1 MLKRN
6 KRTQTVDDPCHYDPE
21 IYLSLCGDQL
31 ELFNDYIVTYEK
43 ISDDH
48 LGILDDPNL
57 MVKCGNDIYN
67 WCQAPNELLLAIA
80 FREYRSVVED
90 DSVEF
95 ERDRSSTYLSNMDDV
110 IEEETDGPKYIKVLT
125 LTSEDIAS
133 LELEPGSNTL
143 TFTVTTSLQGTTRC
157 VCHVYLWDYTD
168 KIIISDID
176 GTITRSD
183 VFGHILPWVGKDW
196 TQNNIA
202 QLFSALTGNGY
213 KFLYLSS
220 RAIGQASMTK
230 RFLKSIK
237 QNGVGIPEGPM
248 LLSPDSLFRCLRE
261 ELVLRRPHIF
271 KIACLNDIRNLFGED
286 SMPFYAG
293 FGNRISDSMSYQA
306 MGIPPH
312 RVYIINHRG
321 EIYPEH
327 SLVQHCTYA
336 EIYDHHEVYFPH
348 LHTPFRLVE
357 EEFLAQ
363 NYWKINIPELD
374 ESDLDL

>member
-1 MLKRN
+1 MCKRN
-6 KRTQTVDDPCHYDPE
+6 KRTQTADHPNHSDPE
-21 IYLSLCGDQL
+21 IYLSLCGDDL
-31 ELFNDYIVTYEK
+31 ELFNDYIVTYDQ
-43 ISDDH
+43 INDDH

-57 MVKCGNDIYN
+57 MVKCGNDYYN
-67 WCQAPNELLLAIA
+67 WCQTPNDVLLAFA
-80 FREYRSVVED
+80 FREFRSVVED
-90 DSVEF
+90 DSVDYDGGPTF
-95 ERDRSSTYLSNMDDV
+95 LIDDV
-110 IEEETDGPKYIKVLT
+110 IEEEVGGTKYIKVLT
-125 LTSEDIAS
+125 LTSDDLAS
-133 LELEPGSNTL
+133 LELENGSNTL

-157 VCHVYLWDYTD
+157 TCHVYLWDHTD

-202 QLFSALTGNGY
+202 KLYSALAGDGY

-230 RFLKSIK
+230 AFLKSIK
-237 QNGVGIPEGPM
+237 QNGQGIPEGPM

-271 KIACLNDIRNLFGED
+271 KIACLNDIKSLFGED
-286 SMPFYAG
+286 SAPFYGG
-293 FGNRISDSMSYQA
+293 FGNRTSDSMSYQA
-306 MGIPPH
+306 MGIPKH

-321 EIYPEH
+321 EIFPEH

-336 EIYDHHEVYFPH
+336 EIYDHHEVYFPP
-348 LHTPFRLVE
+348 LNLSILEVE
-357 EEFLAQ
+357 EEYLSQ
-363 NYWKINIPELD
+363 NFWKPDIPELD
-374 ESDLDL
+374 ESELFL